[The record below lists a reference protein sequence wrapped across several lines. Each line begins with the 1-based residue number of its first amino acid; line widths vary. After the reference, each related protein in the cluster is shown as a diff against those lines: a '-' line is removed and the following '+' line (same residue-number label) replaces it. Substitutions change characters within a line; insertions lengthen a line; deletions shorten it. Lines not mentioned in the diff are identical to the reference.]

1 MNILQAHS
9 NENLIKKIPGVQ
21 KIRTKSLNQLIYLFL
36 KRYNFPSQFQIRSY
50 KPFFYETVENNRSV
64 LENRYVLEKD
74 HYVT

>member
-50 KPFFYETVENNRSV
+50 KPFFYEIVEYNRSV